1 MQMRPAQQFEPP
13 PYATLC
19 HANESNGRHR
29 GAGISLHARSQ
40 RAVSDDMDDNGTVGI
55 DKLQGIEQNNKS
67 LVVINSSDPN
77 KMQCVC
83 RKFIGIG
90 RYNSACNA
98 VLRQPDTVYTMD
110 TPDIVAIF
118 GSSGQQYIRN
128 AAKRD
133 VSDVQ
138 SATATRWRQCEIIVY
153 KDPETSRLPLTA
165 ETTDYEYLR

>member
-1 MQMRPAQQFEPP
+1 MQMRPAQQFEHLR
-13 PYATLC
+13 T
-19 HANESNGRHR
+19 RHF
-29 GAGISLHARSQ
+29 AMPTNQMADTAAPGISLHARSQ

-118 GSSGQQYIRN
+118 GSSGQQYIRTPQSETYPTSKVQLQHVGDS
-128 AAKRD
+128 AK
-133 VSDVQ
+133 
-138 SATATRWRQCEIIVY
+138 
-153 KDPETSRLPLTA
+153 
-165 ETTDYEYLR
+165 